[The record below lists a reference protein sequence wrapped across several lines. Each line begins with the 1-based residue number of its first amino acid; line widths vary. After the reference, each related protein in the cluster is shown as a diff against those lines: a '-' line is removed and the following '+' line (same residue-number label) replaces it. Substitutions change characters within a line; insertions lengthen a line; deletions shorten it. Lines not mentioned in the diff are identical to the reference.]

1 MRLDYEGILQQTFK
15 DSFRG
20 YHKEEVQDFLQL
32 VANDFKEMKRDV
44 VTLQEE
50 LNERD
55 QRIRQLEEALT
66 QSKSQHTASFENM
79 RSALKEKARKFVDQA
94 RDQADR
100 HKRKVEA
107 ELSHLQDDIRR
118 LKKEKEHLL
127 ENFQSAAQS
136 YINSRNK

>member
-55 QRIRQLEEALT
+55 RRIRQLEETLA
-66 QSKSQHTASFENM
+66 QSKNQQTASFENM

>member
-20 YHKEEVQDFLQL
+20 YNKEEVQTYLQL
-32 VANDFKEMKRDV
+32 VAKDFKEMKRDA
-44 VTLQEE
+44 THLQVE
-50 LNERD
+50 LKEKD
-55 QRIRQLEEALT
+55 HRIQQLEETLAVN
-66 QSKSQHTASFENM
+66 KDRREENLEHM
-79 RSALKEKARKFVDQA
+79 RTALKEKARKFVDQA

-107 ELSHLQDDIRR
+107 EVSHLQDDIRR

-136 YINSRNK
+136 YINARSK